1 MPWREFSSMKLT
13 HSFVRQ
19 ETQGHCPQWL
29 HEGLAQWM
37 EGRRTGESAHILVE
51 MYERRALP
59 PLKALEGSWTEY
71 TGGQAALAYAWS
83 LAITEYIVANSGTW
97 GVERLLES
105 LAAGSAIEPALGSA
119 LQTNYADIE
128 RGTTDYLRR
137 SYPQ

>member
-1 MPWREFSSMKLT
+1 
-13 HSFVRQ
+13 
-19 ETQGHCPQWL
+19 
-29 HEGLAQWM
+29 
-37 EGRRTGESAHILVE
+37 
-51 MYERRALP
+51 
-59 PLKALEGSWTEY
+59 
-71 TGGQAALAYAWS
+71 LAYAWS

-137 SYPQ
+137 TYLQ